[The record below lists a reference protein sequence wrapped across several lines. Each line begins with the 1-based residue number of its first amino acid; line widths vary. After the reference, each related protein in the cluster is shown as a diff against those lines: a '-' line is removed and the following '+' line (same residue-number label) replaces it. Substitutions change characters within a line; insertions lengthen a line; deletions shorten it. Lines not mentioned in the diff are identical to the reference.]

1 MTAYNHT
8 LTLRLPVE
16 LADIAAKIGKAL
28 DPDSGGEKSFVPSE
42 DGLTISTST
51 PCTEAF
57 AAQAQ
62 AMLTDPAMLH
72 YAVAQDYATR
82 WPDLTAPTLAECT
95 LFLQSVIPDEPSIT
109 P

>member
-8 LTLRLPVE
+8 FSITLSSDVAP
-16 LADIAAKIGKAL
+16 IAAAIGRAL
-28 DPDSGGEKSFVPSE
+28 DSDVGGDKSFVLSE

-57 AAQAQ
+57 YLQAQ

-72 YAVAQDYATR
+72 AAVSQDYSTR
-82 WPDLTAPTLAECT
+82 WPDLTAPTLAECEQFIGAV
-95 LFLQSVIPDEPSIT
+95 L
-109 P
+109 

>member
-8 LTLRLPVE
+8 LALRLPAAM
-16 LADIAAKIGKAL
+16 LPIASSISRAL
-28 DPDSGGEKSFVPSE
+28 DPDVGGYDSWTLSE

-57 AAQAQ
+57 YTQAQ

-72 YAVAQDYATR
+72 AAVAQDYATR
-82 WPDLTAPTLAECT
+82 WPDLVAPTLAECM
-95 LFLQSVIPDEPSIT
+95 LFLQSVITDEPSIT
-109 P
+109 R

>member
-8 LTLRLPVE
+8 FSIRLNADV
-16 LADIAAKIGKAL
+16 ADIAAAIGRAL
-28 DPDSGGEKSFVPSE
+28 DSDVGGDKSFTLSE

-57 AAQAQ
+57 YLQAQ

-72 YAVAQDYATR
+72 YAVSQDYATR
-82 WPDLTAPTLAECT
+82 WPDLVAPTLAECEAFIAAV
-95 LFLQSVIPDEPSIT
+95 L
-109 P
+109 

>member
-8 LTLRLPVE
+8 LTLRLPAAM
-16 LADIAAKIGKAL
+16 LPIASSISRAL
-28 DPDSGGEKSFVPSE
+28 DPDVGGYNSWTLSE

-57 AAQAQ
+57 FTQAQ

-82 WPDLTAPTLAECT
+82 WLDLTAPTLAECEQFIAAV
-95 LFLQSVIPDEPSIT
+95 L
-109 P
+109 

>member
-8 LTLRLPVE
+8 LTLRLPATM
-16 LADIAAKIGKAL
+16 LPIASAISRAL
-28 DPDSGGEKSFVPSE
+28 DPDVGGYDSWTLSE

-57 AAQAQ
+57 YLQAQ

-72 YAVAQDYATR
+72 AAVSQDYSTR
-82 WPDLTAPTLAECT
+82 WPDLTAPTLAECEQFIGAV
-95 LFLQSVIPDEPSIT
+95 L
-109 P
+109 